1 MNTQKKQKDIVDLKG
16 TMGQFNIIK
25 IYVIFAQQQDTNS
38 IQVPINYKLGDIGT
52 YLGTYNKVQKLHGVK
67 VLKSY
72 RVHTGM
78 EYILLSVWNDVR
90 NQYQKIIESNPCIFQ
105 VQCDIYQESFD
116 SGTEILSK
124 VKKLQKIQR
133 VFAER
138 RKHLNEKFTDIHFL
152 EKVVEGH
159 EKVYHVPNVC

>member
-1 MNTQKKQKDIVDLKG
+1 
-16 TMGQFNIIK
+16 
-25 IYVIFAQQQDTNS
+25 
-38 IQVPINYKLGDIGT
+38 
-52 YLGTYNKVQKLHGVK
+52 
-67 VLKSY
+67 
-72 RVHTGM
+72 M

-116 SGTEILSK
+116 SGTEIFSK

-138 RKHLNEKFTDIHFL
+138 RKHLNEKLTDIHFL